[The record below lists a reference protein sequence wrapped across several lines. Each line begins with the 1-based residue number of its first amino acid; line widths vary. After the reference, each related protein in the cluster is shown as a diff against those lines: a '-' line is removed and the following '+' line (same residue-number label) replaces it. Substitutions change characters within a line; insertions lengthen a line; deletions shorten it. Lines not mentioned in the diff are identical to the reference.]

1 MNVIKMFLTGI
12 VTIIADILNQYVMQT
27 ISFANHKGGVGKTT
41 STLAV
46 AQCLA
51 NEGKQV
57 LLLDCD
63 AQCNLSMSFAGPH
76 SKHIGHLLSGQASL
90 DQVVQEVGEG
100 MYLVP
105 SMPKL
110 HDLEREL
117 AAQPGSDFVL
127 REVLETVEGIDFCL
141 IDTPPSLFTLTHAA
155 LTASNAVFIPT
166 QPEFYSFEG
175 LATLLET
182 CTKIRKRVNPGLIL
196 GGVFF
201 TKYSP
206 TYRKKLHH
214 DLVEMM
220 QQHPELGKLLMKTTI
235 RENVSLAEAQIQKE
249 SVYQYAPASNGA
261 RDYQA
266 LTHEILSKL

>member
-1 MNVIKMFLTGI
+1 
-12 VTIIADILNQYVMQT
+12 MQT

-46 AQCLA
+46 AQYLA
-51 NEGKQV
+51 SQGRQV

-63 AQCNLSMSFAGPH
+63 AQCNLTMSFPRA
-76 SKHIGHLLSGQASL
+76 SDKDKHIGHLLTGQSSL
-90 DQVVQEVGEG
+90 DQVVRPVGEG
-100 MYLVP
+100 LYLVP
-105 SMPKL
+105 SMPRL

-117 AAQPGSDFVL
+117 AGQPGSDFVL
-127 REVLETVEGIDFCL
+127 REVLEPVEGIDYCL
-141 IDTPPSLFTLTHAA
+141 IDTPPNLFTLTHAA
-155 LTASNAVFIPT
+155 LAASNAVFIPT
-166 QPEFYSFEG
+166 QPEYYSFEG

-182 CTKIRKRVNPGLIL
+182 CTKIQKRVNPQLVL

-214 DLVEMM
+214 DMVEVM
-220 QQHPELGKLLMKTTI
+220 QQHPELGKLLMRTSI

-249 SVYQYAPASNGA
+249 SVYSYSPNSNGA
-261 RDYQA
+261 RDYAA
-266 LTHEILSKL
+266 LTTEILSRL

>member
-1 MNVIKMFLTGI
+1 
-12 VTIIADILNQYVMQT
+12 MQT

-51 NEGKQV
+51 NQGKHV

-63 AQCNLSMSFAGPH
+63 AQCNLSMSF
-76 SKHIGHLLSGQASL
+76 SLTNDKHIGHLLTGQSSL
-90 DQVVQEVGEG
+90 DQVVQQVGAG
-100 MYLVP
+100 LYLVA

-117 AAQPGSDFVL
+117 AGQPGSDFVL
-127 REVLETVEGIDFCL
+127 REVLESVEGIDYCL
-141 IDTPPSLFTLTHAA
+141 IDTPPNLFTLTHAA

-166 QPEFYSFEG
+166 QPEYYSFEG

-182 CTKIRKRVNPGLIL
+182 CTMIRKRVNPKLIL

-206 TYRKKLHH
+206 TYRKRLHH
-214 DLVEMM
+214 DMVSVMR
-220 QQHPELGKLLMKTTI
+220 QHPELGKLLMQTSI

-249 SVYQYAPASNGA
+249 SVYDYAPASNGA
-261 RDYQA
+261 SDYIS
-266 LTHEILSKL
+266 LTSEILSRL

>member
-1 MNVIKMFLTGI
+1 
-12 VTIIADILNQYVMQT
+12 MQT

-51 NEGKQV
+51 SQGKHV

-63 AQCNLSMSFAGPH
+63 AQCNLSMSFSLTH
-76 SKHIGHLLSGQASL
+76 DKHIGHLLTGQSSL
-90 DQVVQEVGEG
+90 DQVVQQVGAG
-100 MYLVP
+100 LYLVP

-117 AAQPGSDFVL
+117 AGQPGSDFVL
-127 REVLETVEGIDFCL
+127 REVLESVEGIDYCL
-141 IDTPPSLFTLTHAA
+141 IDTPPNLFTLTHAA

-166 QPEFYSFEG
+166 QPEYYSFEG

-182 CTKIRKRVNPGLIL
+182 CTMIRKRVNPKLIL

-206 TYRKKLHH
+206 TYRKRLHH
-214 DLVEMM
+214 DMVGVM
-220 QQHPELGKLLMKTTI
+220 QQHPELGKLLMKTSI
-235 RENVSLAEAQIQKE
+235 RENVALAEAQIQKE
-249 SVYQYAPASNGA
+249 SVYDYAPTSNGA
-261 RDYQA
+261 SDYIS
-266 LTHEILSKL
+266 LTSEILSRL